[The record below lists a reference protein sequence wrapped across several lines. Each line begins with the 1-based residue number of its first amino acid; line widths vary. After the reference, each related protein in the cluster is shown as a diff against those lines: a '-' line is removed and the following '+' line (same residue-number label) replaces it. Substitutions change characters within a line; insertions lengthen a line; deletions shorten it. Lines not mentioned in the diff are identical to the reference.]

1 MAKALFGHVG
11 NIPDMRLVA
20 DNRRLNARVSE
31 LEAEVAR
38 LRERNAELAA
48 AVEVSDDLL
57 LALPEP
63 QPAYS

>member
-11 NIPDMRLVA
+11 NIPDMRLVS
-20 DNRRLNARVSE
+20 DNRRLSARVSE
-31 LEAEVAR
+31 LEAEIVR

-57 LALPEP
+57 MALPEP
-63 QPAYS
+63 VPAYS

>member
-11 NIPDMRLVA
+11 NTLDMRLVT
-20 DNRRLNARVSE
+20 DNRRLVQRISE

-38 LRERNAELAA
+38 LREINAELAA

-57 LALPEP
+57 LALPAVE
-63 QPAYS
+63 PAYS

>member
-11 NIPDMRLVA
+11 TTPDQRLLA
-20 DNRRLNARVSE
+20 DCRRLTARVRE

-38 LRERNAELAA
+38 LRDLNADLAA

-57 LALPEP
+57 LNLPEAE
-63 QPAYS
+63 PAYS

>member
-11 NIPDMRLVA
+11 TTPDMRLVA
-20 DNRRLNARVSE
+20 DNRRLTARVNE
-31 LEAEVAR
+31 LEVEVAR
-38 LRERNAELAA
+38 LRDLNAELAA

-57 LALPEP
+57 LALPEA

>member
-11 NIPDMRLVA
+11 NTPDMRLIA
-20 DNRRLNARVSE
+20 DNRRLTARVNE

-38 LRERNAELAA
+38 LRDLNADLAA

-57 LALPEP
+57 LALPEA

>member
-11 NIPDMRLVA
+11 TIPDLRLVA
-20 DNRRLNARVSE
+20 DNRRLTARVSE
-31 LEAEVAR
+31 LEAEITR
-38 LRERNAELAA
+38 LRDRNTELAA

-63 QPAYS
+63 VPAYS

>member
-11 NIPDMRLVA
+11 TTPDLRLVA
-20 DNRRLNARVSE
+20 DNRRLASRVHE

-38 LRERNAELAA
+38 LRDINAELAA

-57 LALPEP
+57 LNLPHVEH
-63 QPAYS
+63 AYS

>member
-11 NIPDMRLVA
+11 TTPDMRLVA
-20 DNRRLNARVSE
+20 DNRRLTQRVAE
-31 LEAEVAR
+31 LEAQVAR

-57 LALPEP
+57 LNLPEAE
-63 QPAYS
+63 PAYS